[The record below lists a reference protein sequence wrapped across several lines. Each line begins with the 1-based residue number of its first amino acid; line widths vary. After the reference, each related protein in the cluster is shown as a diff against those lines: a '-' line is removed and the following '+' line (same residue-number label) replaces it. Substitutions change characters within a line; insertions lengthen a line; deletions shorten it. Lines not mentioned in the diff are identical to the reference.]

1 MSELETRTIEFSD
14 LETRTDND
22 GHHIVGLVAPFQ
34 SRFDAGRFIETLS
47 SSVFDKSIKERG
59 NRIPLLEQHDTA
71 AFPVGMSVRWE
82 KSSEG
87 LIGEFKLANTP
98 RGEEARTLAA
108 DGMVTGLSVG
118 FIPVRNKS
126 TTVNGRQNIQRLE
139 AKLDHV
145 GLITTGQQAY
155 TEAKVLAVRGYDPD
169 DEQIVPLLAKWRHLL
184 IDA

>member
-1 MSELETRTIEFSD
+1 MCIRD
-14 LETRTDND
+14 R
-22 GHHIVGLVAPFQ
+22 
-34 SRFDAGRFIETLS
+34 
-47 SSVFDKSIKERG
+47 
-59 NRIPLLEQHDTA
+59 PLLEQHDTA

-155 TEAKVLAVRGYDPD
+155 TDAKVLAVRGYDPD

>member
-1 MSELETRTIEFSD
+1 
-14 LETRTDND
+14 
-22 GHHIVGLVAPFQ
+22 
-34 SRFDAGRFIETLS
+34 
-47 SSVFDKSIKERG
+47 
-59 NRIPLLEQHDTA
+59 
-71 AFPVGMSVRWE
+71 MSVRWE

-87 LIGEFKLANTP
+87 LIGEFKLASTP

-118 FIPVRNKS
+118 FIPVRNKT

-145 GLITTGQQAY
+145 GLVTSAAY
-155 TEAKVLAVRGYDPD
+155 TEAKVLAVRAYDPD
-169 DEQIVPLLAKWRHLL
+169 DEEIVPLLAKRRHLL